1 MDVSV
6 SRVGVLMIGSGVRVR
21 VPVSG
26 RLAVGVFSVAVRMQ
40 ETSRTLSKMKV
51 EIFRTAS
58 SALIMVFPDTLFAR

>member
-26 RLAVGVFSVAVRMQ
+26 RRVVGMFSVAVILQ
-40 ETSRTLSKMKV
+40 ETSRTLSKMKA
-51 EIFRTAS
+51 EIFRTEP
-58 SALIMVFPDTLFAR
+58 SALIMVFPDTLFVR